1 MQKIG
6 ILNSHIAKVLSD
18 LGHTDQIT
26 IGDCGL
32 PVPDNVLKIDLAL
45 TLGKP
50 EFIEVVKEVAKY
62 MQVERIY
69 VAKEMEI
76 QNPTQWKALRS
87 VFPVT
92 EVEWVVLSEHE
103 EFKKMTKQ
111 SKAIIRTGEITPFSN
126 VIFESGVIF

>member
-50 EFIEVVKEVAKY
+50 EFIEVVIEVAKY

-76 QNPTQWKALRS
+76 
-87 VFPVT
+87 
-92 EVEWVVLSEHE
+92 
-103 EFKKMTKQ
+103 
-111 SKAIIRTGEITPFSN
+111 
-126 VIFESGVIF
+126 

>member
-76 QNPTQWKALRS
+76 QS
-87 VFPVT
+87 VM
-92 EVEWVVLSEHE
+92 LS
-103 EFKKMTKQ
+103 T
-111 SKAIIRTGEITPFSN
+111 
-126 VIFESGVIF
+126 V

>member
-32 PVPDNVLKIDLAL
+32 PVPDNVLKI
-45 TLGKP
+45 
-50 EFIEVVKEVAKY
+50 AKY

-76 QNPTQWKALRS
+76 QNPTQWKALHS